1 MVSLSTPVTGTGSV
15 PPSLDMVP
23 VPQYLHDAIVPHTKP
38 QPPHILNSLALM
50 VKTLNYGRR
59 PLIDTFVYSLWI
71 LVIV

>member
-38 QPPHILNSLALM
+38 QPPHTKFPRFDGENP
-50 VKTLNYGRR
+50 K
-59 PLIDTFVYSLWI
+59 LWQKAADRYFR
-71 LVIV
+71 LFFCGS